1 MKRSAG
7 IIGLL
12 LFLFA
17 APGTIAYI
25 VYLHPELISERTN
38 HGELLQPPPI
48 LQQMSQSEKWQL
60 LYWTPEACTQYCLQ
74 RMDDLAK
81 LRLAL
86 GRRLYYVDLVLAS
99 QTALSA
105 ASQTTQN
112 LLEAVDGH
120 WAQLAGKEAEI
131 LGSQP
136 AIYLVNPQGYVILA
150 YSSDQSLKDIFQDLQ
165 KMVHDK

>member
-25 VYLHPELISERTN
+25 VYLHPEWISSRTN
-38 HGELLQPPPI
+38 HGQLLQPPPI

-60 LYWTPEACTQYCLQ
+60 LYWTPQACTQDCLQ

-99 QTALSA
+99 QTARST

-112 LLEAVDGH
+112 LLETVDGH